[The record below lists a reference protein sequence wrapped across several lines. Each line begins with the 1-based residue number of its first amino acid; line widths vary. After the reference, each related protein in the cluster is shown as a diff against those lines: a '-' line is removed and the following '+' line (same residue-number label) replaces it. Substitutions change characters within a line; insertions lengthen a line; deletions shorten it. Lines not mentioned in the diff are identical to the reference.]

1 MKRMTGHRRKILLGL
16 VLILPLLFWLGI
28 ARFFVLGADGTAPS
42 RTISHGHN
50 VADGAA
56 SPRAIS
62 HGHNVADGA
71 APSRASDVSSS
82 PFLILENSPQT
93 LRLAF
98 DLPEFTVRT
107 VVQDGQEYS
116 VVDLPGSLPCQEAGS
131 PALPYVHAD
140 CAVPDDSR
148 CVLTC
153 RVLEEAEQPC
163 LPPLPSGGARLAGS
177 PPPKTSPNPAVY
189 EASVP
194 WPTELAA
201 LTGEYVLRGLRGVAL
216 QVRPFQ
222 YLPASGALRVC
233 RRLEVT
239 LSTRS
244 GEPSLPSLDTN
255 PSFAAVQTAT
265 FLNSGQL
272 TRAVERSDKGVL
284 LLLFPDGWNEAVGD
298 FAAWKRA
305 LGFTVLTASYP
316 ADTEATTDKLS
327 AYLHELYATQQL
339 SHAVILG
346 DSDQIPP
353 FTKDNG
359 KASTSKYTSDIPYC
373 LCPNADGTTDYAPDF
388 FLSRIPVQD
397 AETLRGVLD
406 RLQEF
411 EATGGPADGD
421 WAERAIYLAGQDKD
435 TSSLPDA
442 VRQLGYSTGPT
453 DCQVMDNIAESL
465 QTGNVCPQPVST
477 YAKKASTSMNTR
489 EKQEL
494 NEQFV
499 SAWNQGASFCATLGH
514 GKVAS
519 LTLNNFSSTQ
529 ARRLT
534 NAGRLPFFFGLIC
547 HTANFAA
554 SEPCL
559 GEAMLLPEDGASGAS
574 AYWGTTSTV
583 YWYPPVVSLHKIADL
598 LQCGDQDAAQPPDLG
613 ALTLASLLAGNA
625 ACISSNNTPE
635 FNVKI
640 THLLGD
646 CSQIP
651 LIGVRHPLA
660 MQSELSFDAGQ
671 CLLKLT
677 VSRRDTGILL
687 PNVVVTATLPDGQV
701 TRKWTDAKGE
711 ATFSLALDDQIL
723 NGQITVRAA
732 ASFAP
737 VCTTQISLFPRQ
749 LDADGDGTI
758 SNQEILRWLQEWR
771 QDVSPNKP
779 LRAAALRAWE
789 ASPPTGG
796 QEMSRHILED
806 RQGYHSS
813 RAPLAFQAAVGA
825 DSLKL
830 LLAEDVIIDRRLE
843 DGSLQ
848 VLLTAEQRD
857 ALTLDGLDLREL
869 SPLAVAEPTRGNSP
883 YLDYDAIQERLQTL
897 AVEHPEV
904 CRLCYVGQ
912 SGQGRDMLAL
922 RFSLAPESGLYPEL
936 LLAGGIHG
944 DEKPGTDVVLRYASW
959 LADYQN
965 QPELED
971 LLRRVAVYLLP
982 VCNPDGHVNNTR
994 TNAANYDLNRNFP
1007 DGILTTLEPLAAA
1020 GNLHLTDTANLQPEQ
1035 QALMTWL
1042 CQHRFA
1048 AAVHLHTGT
1057 RLICF
1062 PYGNNAQGDYTAN
1075 LTPHDALL
1083 RHLARAY
1090 ADNNSAISRICNACE
1105 MYPVIGELADWQ
1117 YRVLGTLPLTVE
1129 ISDNKQPSSIAA
1141 LEAIWQQN
1149 RDSLTAF
1156 LVEAAKGLA
1165 GSVVDMASGRPLQA
1179 VIDRGNGQLLATDDN
1194 GFFFCHLPDGQGA
1207 TATVSAPGYAP
1218 LAIDA
1223 ATTTEQFALEAT
1235 ADLSLQ
1241 ASRQPQRYL
1250 PPMGASLNLSSSRS
1264 ELPRDFLISLQ
1275 LPSGW
1280 EITTW
1285 PSTILRASRQHGRL
1299 KEYLCCLDGDTTKT
1313 DEYLPP
1319 MQLQPEQEGLF
1330 DDNLVVLGWETVG
1343 QLEMSHRFLWLPAS
1357 TTASRTVT
1365 LSPGWNFCAALET
1378 AVIPDDMALAIIMSW
1393 TGQKLRSGQ
1402 PWQTGEAWF
1411 VWSAEECQFDVHG
1424 WRAEC
1429 LPPLPATP
1437 GWHLN
1442 ASPWPRRLPETISC
1456 LPLTETGPVIPPDRH
1471 LIPPSRP
1478 CWLFVR

>member
-1 MKRMTGHRRKILLGL
+1 MKRTTGHRRIILLGL
-16 VLILPLLFWLGI
+16 LLLLPLLFWSGK
-28 ARFFVLGADGTAPS
+28 ATFFAFG
-42 RTISHGHN
+42 
-50 VADGAA
+50 
-56 SPRAIS
+56 
-62 HGHNVADGA
+62 ADGA
-71 APSRASDVSSS
+71 APSRAISHRDNGADGAAPSQALSHGDNGGDEAAPSRASDISSS
-82 PFLILENSPQT
+82 PFAVLENSPQT

-98 DLPEFTVRT
+98 ALPEFTVRT

-116 VVDLPGSLPCQEAGS
+116 VVELPGSLPCQEAGS

-153 RVLEEAEQPC
+153 RVLEETELSC
-163 LPPLPSGGARLAGS
+163 LPPLPSGGARLADS
-177 PPPKTSPNPAVY
+177 PPPKASPNPAVY

-194 WPTELAA
+194 WPSELAA

-233 RRLEVT
+233 RRLELT

-244 GEPSLPSLDTN
+244 GESALPSLDAN
-255 PSFAAVQTAT
+255 PSFAAVQAAT
-265 FLNSGQL
+265 FLNAGQL
-272 TRAVERSDKGVL
+272 TRAVEGSDKGVL
-284 LLLFPDGWNEAVGD
+284 LLLFPDGWDEAVGD

-316 ADTEATTDKLS
+316 ADTEATAARLS

-346 DSDQIPP
+346 DSNQIPP
-353 FTKDNG
+353 FTKDDG
-359 KASTSKYTSDIPYC
+359 KSSSKYTSDIPYC

-388 FLSRIPVQD
+388 FLSRIPVQS
-397 AETLRGVLD
+397 AETLRVVLD

-411 EATGGPADGD
+411 EATGGPADDD

-442 VRQLGYSTGPT
+442 IRQLGYSTGPT
-453 DCQVMDNIAESL
+453 DCQVMDNIAASL
-465 QTGNVCPQPVST
+465 QAGEVCPQPVSA
-477 YAKKASTSMNTR
+477 YAKKSSTSMTTQ

-494 NEQFV
+494 NGQFV
-499 SAWNQGASFCATLGH
+499 SAWNQGASFCAALGH

-519 LTLNNFSSTQ
+519 LTLNNFTSAQ

-547 HTANFAA
+547 YTANFAA
-554 SEPCL
+554 SETCL
-559 GEAMLLPEDGASGAS
+559 GEAMFLPEDGASGAS
-574 AYWGTTSTV
+574 AYWGTTSSV
-583 YWYPPVVSLHKIADL
+583 YWYPPVVALHKIADL

-625 ACISSNNTPE
+625 ACASSSNTPE

-660 MQSELSFDAGQ
+660 MQSELSFDAAQ

-677 VSRRDTGILL
+677 VSRRNTGVPL
-687 PNVVVTATLPDGQV
+687 PNVVVTATLPDGLV
-701 TRKWTDAKGE
+701 TRAWTDANGA
-711 ATFSLALDDQIL
+711 ATFSLPLDDL
-723 NGQITVRAA
+723 DFNGQITVRAA
-732 ASFAP
+732 AAFAP
-737 VCTTQISLFPRQ
+737 VCTARIPLAPGQ
-749 LDADGDGTI
+749 LDADGDGAI
-758 SNQEILRWLQEWR
+758 SNQEILHWLRDWR
-771 QDVSPNKP
+771 DSDSPDKA
-779 LRAAALRAWE
+779 LRTAALRAWE
-789 ASPPTGG
+789 VSPPPDG
-796 QEMSRHILED
+796 QEMNRRGLDD
-806 RQGYHSS
+806 RQESPAS
-813 RAPLAFQAAVGA
+813 RAPLAFQATVGA
-825 DSLKL
+825 DSLNL

-857 ALTLDGLDLREL
+857 NLTRDGLDLREL
-869 SPLAVAEPTRGNSP
+869 SPLAVAEPMRGNSP
-883 YLDYDAIQERLQTL
+883 YLDYASILENLQAL
-897 AVEHPEV
+897 ALEHPEV

-922 RFSLAPESGLYPEL
+922 RFSLAPESGMYPEL

-944 DEKPGTDVVLRYASW
+944 DEKPGAEVVLRYASW

-971 LLRRVAVYLLP
+971 LLRRAAVYLLP

-1007 DGILTTLEPLAAA
+1007 DGVLTTLEPLAAA
-1020 GNLHLTDTANLQPEQ
+1020 GNLHLTDTASLQPEQ
-1035 QALMTWL
+1035 QTLMTWL

-1057 RLICF
+1057 RLVCF
-1062 PYGNNAQGDYTAN
+1062 PYGNNAQGNYAAN
-1075 LTPHDALL
+1075 PTPHDALL
-1083 RHLARAY
+1083 RRLAKAY
-1090 ADNNSAISRICNACE
+1090 ADKNSAISRICNACE

-1129 ISDNKQPSSIAA
+1129 ISDTKQPSSSAT
-1141 LEAIWQQN
+1141 LEVIWQQN

-1156 LVEAAKGLA
+1156 LLEAAKGLA
-1165 GSVVDMASGRPLQA
+1165 GSVVDMASGSPLQA
-1179 VIDRGNGQLLATDDN
+1179 VIDRGNGQLLATDDS

-1207 TATVSAPGYAP
+1207 TATVFAPGYAP
-1218 LAIDA
+1218 LTIDA
-1223 ATTTEQFALEAT
+1223 ATDSEQFALEAT
-1235 ADLSLQ
+1235 ADLSLH
-1241 ASRQPQRYL
+1241 ASRKPQRYL
-1250 PPMGASLNLSSSRS
+1250 PPAGASLNLSPSCT
-1264 ELPRDFLISLQ
+1264 ELPRDFLVSLQ
-1275 LPSGW
+1275 LPAGW
-1280 EITTW
+1280 ETAPWT
-1285 PSTILRASRQHGRL
+1285 STALYASRQHGRL

-1330 DDNLVVLGWETVG
+1330 DDNLVVLGWETDG
-1343 QLEMSHRFLWLPAS
+1343 HPAMSRRFLWLPAA
-1357 TTASRTVT
+1357 TTASRTVS
-1365 LSPGWNFCAALET
+1365 LSPGWNYCAALET
-1378 AVIPDDMALAIIMSW
+1378 AVIPDDTALVIMSW
-1393 TGQKLRSGQ
+1393 TGQKLRTGQ

-1411 VWSAEECQFDVHG
+1411 VWSAVERQFDIHG
-1424 WRAEC
+1424 WRAEY
-1429 LPPLPATP
+1429 LPPLPNAP
-1437 GWHLN
+1437 GWHLS
-1442 ASPWPRRLPETISC
+1442 ASPWPRRLPDTTSC
-1456 LPLTETGPVIPPDRH
+1456 SPLTETGPVIPADRH

-1478 CWLFVR
+1478 GWLFVR